1 MNYSTPTEI
10 IGSPSLKLD
19 GMDNENLSSDVCK
32 TISDFTGIGLSKII
46 YFVQNFGLIT
56 ILDNPS
62 LMGITQDQETRLLDL
77 KSIIIFGGDDTNGTN
92 VTSKSVRY

>member
-1 MNYSTPTEI
+1 MNYSTKPEI

-19 GMDNENLSSDVCK
+19 GMDNENLYFNACK
-32 TISDFTGIGLSKII
+32 TISDFTGIELSKIV
-46 YFVQNFGLIT
+46 YFVQNFGLKT

-62 LMGITQDQETRLLDL
+62 LLGITQDQETLLKNL
-77 KSIIIFGGDDTNGTN
+77 RNVILFGGDDEDGTN

>member
-1 MNYSTPTEI
+1 MNYSTKPEI

-19 GMDNENLSSDVCK
+19 GMDNADVCK
-32 TISDFTGIGLSKII
+32 TISDFTGIELSKIV
-46 YFVQNFGLIT
+46 YFVQNFGLKT

-62 LMGITQDQETRLLDL
+62 LLGITQDQETLLKNL
-77 KSIIIFGGDDTNGTN
+77 RNVILFGGDDEDGTN